1 MIKIEN
7 GTPSFYQW
15 DLNQSVILPET
26 EGTVKVHYWQE
37 GLTEALVVEPKVKD
51 GIITAAV
58 PNILF
63 QKALQIE
70 VYIYREDLGQY
81 TERKQIFQVLK
92 RSKPADY
99 VYTET
104 EVLTYKALDDRITK
118 LEKEGGG
125 AGENGATFTPSVS
138 ENGELSWT
146 NDKGLD
152 NPKPVNITGPQG
164 PEGPQGEQGPEGKE
178 GPQGNP
184 GEPGPEGPQGFQ
196 GPQGPQGETGPQ
208 GPQGEQGPE
217 GPQGPQGEKGETGE
231 RGPQGEKGEPG
242 EQGPQGPKG
251 DTPDVDLSDY
261 ATKEELEAKAD
272 KEGNYEIIHEE
283 TLTEEQQ
290 AFSIIDLNL
299 KKARIYVTTPAASG
313 SSSVYVRIQSSN
325 PNGSTNKQVGYVS
338 NMLTTSERVSVID
351 IIQENGVTYAEW
363 ASVAK
368 STNIGSVTRYATK
381 QYRYK
386 LDENIKSIHLISTSS
401 SVLFPVGTSI
411 VVEGVKA

>member
-26 EGTVKVHYWQE
+26 EGAVKVHYWQE
-37 GLTEALVVEPKVKD
+37 GLPEALVVEPKVKD

-104 EVLTYKALDDRITK
+104 EVLTYKALDARITE
-118 LEKEGGG
+118 LEKGGTGGG
-125 AGENGATFTPSVS
+125 GTGENGATFTPTVS

-152 NPKPVNITGPQG
+152 NPKPVNIK
-164 PEGPQGEQGPEGKE
+164 GPQGEQGPEGKE

-184 GEPGPEGPQGFQ
+184 GEPGPEGPQGIQ

-231 RGPQGEKGEPG
+231 RGPQGEQGPQGEKGETG

-251 DTPDVDLSDY
+251 DP
-261 ATKEELEAKAD
+261 AEENDWLK
-272 KEGNYEIIHEE
+272 NPIE
-283 TLTEEQQ
+283 TVTLDGT
-290 AFSIIDLNL
+290 SWKYSKTDLNL
-299 KKARIYVTTPAASG
+299 EAFKLVCETAAGTANQSGKIEINSSGATDMYLSNYIATSKKYTVCYVDLKNRLALKG
-313 SSSVYVRIQSSN
+313 V
-325 PNGSTNKQVGYVS
+325 GSTASDVALQSPIPFIPKLSTLNAINEIS
-338 NMLTTSERVSVID
+338 
-351 IIQENGVTYAEW
+351 IIIFNGENACMPSG
-363 ASVAK
+363 
-368 STNIGSVTRYATK
+368 TK
-381 QYRYK
+381 ITLYGK
-386 LDENIKSIHLISTSS
+386 EKI
-401 SVLFPVGTSI
+401 
-411 VVEGVKA
+411 